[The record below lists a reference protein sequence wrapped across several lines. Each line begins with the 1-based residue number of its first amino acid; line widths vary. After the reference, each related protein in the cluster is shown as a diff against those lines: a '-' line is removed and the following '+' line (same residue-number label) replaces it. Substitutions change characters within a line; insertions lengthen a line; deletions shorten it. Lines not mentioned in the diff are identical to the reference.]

1 MDIPNIDAVSLI
13 GCVDRCL
20 EKLNTCSDYSSFYTL
35 VEQEI
40 QKEVNAICEK
50 HRNLYIIPSP
60 MMSLLMDGTIER
72 AKDISE
78 GSYYNNYGIHGTGI
92 ATATDT
98 LAALKNTI
106 SKSKAWIIQPC
117 LLP

>member
-1 MDIPNIDAVSLI
+1 MMISSLLYW
-13 GCVDRCL
+13 GKPS

-98 LAALKNTI
+98 LAALEKILI